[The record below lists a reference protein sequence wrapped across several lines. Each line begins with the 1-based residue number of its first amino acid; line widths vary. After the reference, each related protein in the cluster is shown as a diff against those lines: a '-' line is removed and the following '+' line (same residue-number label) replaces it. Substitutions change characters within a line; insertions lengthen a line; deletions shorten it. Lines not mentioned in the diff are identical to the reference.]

1 MLLSLRI
8 ETDRVFFLFFLLRLC
23 CCMLCLRLLDLLGSV
38 GLFYSRIFFQLNL
51 LIQTIGEFF
60 LCYFL
65 LLLALMNSCLCWLT
79 CPICLDYFIFAEFFF
94 QKRLEIEDNGGFYCS
109 LLVFYLIPDSF
120 VLVLVDFFD
129 RLGSIGFCFSNY
141 FLVRV
146 RILDV

>member
-1 MLLSLRI
+1 MEYFSCFSSQR
-8 ETDRVFFLFFLLRLC
+8 FC

-38 GLFYSRIFFQLNL
+38 ELFYSRIFFQLNL

-65 LLLALMNSCLCWLT
+65 LLLALMNSCLFWLT

-94 QKRLEIEDNGGFYCS
+94 QKRLEIEDDGGFYCS
-109 LLVFYLIPDSF
+109 LLVFCLISASF

-129 RLGSIGFCFSNY
+129 RLGSIGFYFSN
-141 FLVRV
+141 FFSARV